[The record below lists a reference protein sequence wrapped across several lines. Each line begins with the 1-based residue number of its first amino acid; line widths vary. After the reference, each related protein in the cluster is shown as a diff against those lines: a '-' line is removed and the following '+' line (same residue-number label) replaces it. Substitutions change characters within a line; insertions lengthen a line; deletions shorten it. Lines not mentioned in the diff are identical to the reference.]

1 MLYTN
6 KLGLNGGRNHAK
18 QPPPP
23 IIPLLRAIEK
33 IIKMPFSLLWPLLS
47 FFSVDRHFKCYSFG
61 PACNSQRKNSTLLSE
76 DQLELC
82 QNRKLISTSAFYFSF
97 VLKNNISKYNTGRRL
112 AKYKTKLL
120 TGNFFLLSNRPDW
133 ASLIDFQLYIFF
145 FFYITF
151 AFQDSAKD
159 AGFLKLCYCWAMQL
173 HQRWTQRE
181 KCGGGNNL

>member
-1 MLYTN
+1 MEEEIMLN
-6 KLGLNGGRNHAK
+6 N
-18 QPPPP
+18 PPP

-97 VLKNNISKYNTGRRL
+97 VLKDNISKYNTGRRL

-173 HQRWTQRE
+173 HQRWTQRG
-181 KCGGGNNL
+181 KCGGRK